1 MQRSLKVRHQKKPFL
16 LSCKKIRFHFYAF
29 FPLFRNMLQDH
40 KNILKCLRGK
50 RFEDLTKYAFDTP
63 SFLIAMGPSRD
74 GVLIPADFDIVH
86 KRAHSTNYQVWPI
99 RLSTDLGSLN
109 ETFTMWKSKNFLA
122 TQILSEFNFGSF
134 EPQNFPFWLF

>member
-1 MQRSLKVRHQKKPFL
+1 MQTAKSCKIVKNFKCMYDLSLL
-16 LSCKKIRFHFYAF
+16 LSKVYRKSAKYPRAINRTTTSKNAVFSLSCTKNRFRFYAF

-50 RFEDLTKYAFDTP
+50 RFEDLTKYAFETP

-86 KRAHSTNYQVWPI
+86 KRAHSTNYQV
-99 RLSTDLGSLN
+99 
-109 ETFTMWKSKNFLA
+109 
-122 TQILSEFNFGSF
+122 
-134 EPQNFPFWLF
+134 